1 MEIISAPLTLQNASS
16 LIRNEVDQRIV
27 KLRPMSTPLDQ
38 ISRHAQTRPTASMT
52 VEYFTVNMRQFSTTV
67 EVGRTA
73 TAISSVSDVITIRVA
88 DPNALEVSETLL
100 IEGVNTPAG
109 RPMLFYV
116 CGIDRSKREVT
127 LRPLLA
133 DPKSGTVPAIISGS
147 KVQRMGRAAGELDVQ
162 TGTYAVTPDK
172 KENNCQIFKAQVEQ
186 SVLASKSNK
195 EVGWTF
201 SDQEEVAIYDMRL
214 GMERSFL
221 FGDYGKLLDPVR
233 NVEIHLTGGIWYQA
247 GNEVNYS
254 TAEPLNWVNW
264 SRMLRS
270 IFTGHDS
277 SSRKVLFAGSGL
289 IERIQTM
296 KDENRLLT
304 ANERKTLWGLDFSEI
319 VSKFGTLYVI
329 HSEVLDSAGH
339 ANDGLVID
347 PEFLTKY
354 VHTPFK
360 ADTLDLRTSGQRNTQ
375 AVVLTEIACLVLR
388 HPQAH
393 CRIVAKS

>member
-16 LIRNEVDQRIV
+16 LIRNEVDQRII

-38 ISRHAQTRPTASMT
+38 ISRHAQTRPTNSMT
-52 VEYFTVNMRQFSTTV
+52 VDYYAVNMRNFSTEV
-67 EVGRTA
+67 EVGKTA
-73 TAISSVSDVITIRVA
+73 TAITSISDVVTIKVK
-88 DPNALEVSETLL
+88 DINALELSETLI
-100 IEGVNTPAG
+100 IEGVNTPDG

-127 LRPLLA
+127 MRPLL
-133 DPKSGTVPAIISGS
+133 DNPKSGNVPAITTKA

-162 TGTYAVTPDK
+162 TGTYEVLPEK
-172 KENNCQIFKAQVEQ
+172 KSNNCQIFKAQVEQ

-201 SDQEEVAIYDMRL
+201 SDQEEVAVYDMRL

-221 FGDYGKLLDPVR
+221 FGTQGLLLDPVR

-254 TAEPLNWVNW
+254 LASPLNWVEW
-264 SRMLRS
+264 SRMLRA

-304 ANERKTLWGLDFSEI
+304 ANERKTIWGLDFSEI

-339 ANDGLVID
+339 SNDGLVVD

-393 CRIVAKS
+393 CRIIATV